1 MVIPSYIATFLA
13 RHDDDGDNNVDDDGD
28 DTLQLDEMQ
37 TFDESYVSCWIV
49 GRNTFKLVK
58 IYTSRWNRENKVKSS
73 KLMH

>member
-1 MVIPSYIATFLA
+1 MVIPSYIASFLA
-13 RHDDDGDNNVDDDGD
+13 RHDDRDNNVDDDSD

-58 IYTSRWNRENKVKSS
+58 TYTSR
-73 KLMH
+73 